1 MQNQPRYRFARRI
14 LFPYSGEEPLTLRQG
29 LRVIMGWALFFP
41 LSMSLC
47 TLLICLFG
55 AFPLHKTVLFLLF
68 TFLSGFFVFGI
79 LGWITVSLSNRA
91 AHIRQQLKARTGYW

>member
-1 MQNQPRYRFARRI
+1 MQNQPRYSLARRI

-29 LRVIMGWALFFP
+29 LRVIMAWALFFS

-47 TLLICLFG
+47 TLLICLLW
-55 AFPLHKTVLFLLF
+55 AFPLHKTILFLLF
-68 TFLSGFFVFGI
+68 TFLSGFFVFSI

-91 AHIRQQLKARTGYW
+91 AHIRQQLKARTRY